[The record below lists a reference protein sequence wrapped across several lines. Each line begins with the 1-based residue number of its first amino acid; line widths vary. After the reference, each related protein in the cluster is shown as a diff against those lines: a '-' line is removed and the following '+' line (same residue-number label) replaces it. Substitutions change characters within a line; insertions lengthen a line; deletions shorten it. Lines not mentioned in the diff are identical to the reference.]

1 MPAPKVKVPLVAAER
16 QIRPIS
22 CKLAMG
28 TLMRQVH
35 ALGGN
40 SDDPLPASAAVQVLS
55 GDRA

>member
-1 MPAPKVKVPLVAAER
+1 MPAPKVKIPLWVDR

-22 CKLAMG
+22 CQLEMG

-40 SDDPLPASAAVQVLS
+40 YDAPLPASAAVQVLS